1 MTYLRYKRQ
10 IAVLLN
16 FLLSYSSQYL
26 MLFTLIYSEMVKI
39 SDILKKTWIWK
50 RYSLFLVSDIYQNC
64 SQILVAIPIICT
76 PIKII

>member
-1 MTYLRYKRQ
+1 
-10 IAVLLN
+10 
-16 FLLSYSSQYL
+16 